1 MTQISK
7 LEMRGF
13 KSFAKKTE
21 LVFDDSFNCVIGPNG
36 SGKSNI
42 LDAIC
47 FVLGKSSS
55 KALRAEKSSNLIY
68 NGGKAKNPAKEGSVS
83 LFLDNEKKIFP
94 LKENH
99 VKITRTIKQSGQ
111 SKYSINDETSTRQQI
126 LDLLSRASINPNGY
140 NIILQGD
147 VDRIVEISAE
157 ERRRVLEE
165 IAGISVY
172 EEKKQKALNELDKV
186 ETSLNEVDIVMKE
199 KDTYIQELKKDRDQ
213 ALKYKELEEKLAQN
227 KASFLNLQI
236 KRRESEKEKKESE
249 NNKFQ
254 EDIDALN
261 TKIEEQKKIVEEK
274 KKRLDEI
281 NNEIEEKGEKE
292 QVELNKEVENLRID
306 LARFKE
312 RIDSCKQQIAQ
323 IDSRRTQLKSN
334 MSEIDSKIGG
344 YIAEKEGL
352 EKKRYEVDSNLKKV
366 EDHLAKLREKND
378 VEGANEIEK
387 QIEDIDKSIDDDQ
400 AKIHELREKQQG
412 YFREKDKIEIQL
424 ENIDEAIDKVKS
436 VEKEHKEEMQRL
448 KDKKE
453 KFKSIVDELGKKLD
467 DDSSYASQL
476 STARGR
482 LQDKMESLSKLK
494 AQNISITEALGATNA
509 VTKVLE
515 QKQKFKAHGTV
526 SDLGKVKSKYSLA
539 LEIAAGNKLKSIVVE
554 DDRAAADCIKYLKSQ
569 KLGVASFLP
578 LNKIRGV
585 PKNPEAEK
593 YKRMQGVHGFASELV
608 DYDPRYKD
616 VFSYVFGNTLVVDD
630 IESARSIGVNKIR
643 MVTLDGD
650 LVELSGAMHGG
661 HRARKSSGAG
671 FKEKEVAED
680 IEKLE
685 KETDDLQKVISTLE
699 GQRKDTEE
707 RIAHLREEK
716 AELEGEIMAAE
727 KSLHLQST
735 DVGSSKE
742 EKEKLLSRMEEM
754 DKEIDQILEDVSEVN
769 RRLAD
774 NKSEK
779 QKLKQKVSTLRDPKV
794 LAELNTYD
802 QKRNELKEEL
812 VKIDSRLESLDN
824 HISTIAGPEKERT
837 DGILKQLEKEEK
849 EFNDEIAKLTKQI
862 SDGEKELKTKEEQQ
876 AKFYKQFKGLF
887 NEKTKA
893 NNDIQKAENEISN
906 KNEKIREI
914 ERKMNAANLE
924 LARIKAELSG
934 LQEEFSQYE
943 GVGLVDKSEEQ
954 LKKEIRDFE
963 KMAESIGDVNMKAL
977 EAYERIK
984 EEYDK
989 MVEKKETLNKEK
1001 NDVLVM
1007 MNEIEAK
1014 KQELFM
1020 ETFEKISE
1028 NFVRVFQELST
1039 KGDAFLE
1046 LENPKS
1052 VFEGGMR
1059 IKVRLSGKKF
1069 LDIRSLSG
1077 GEKTLTALAFIF
1089 AVLEYQ
1095 PAPFYVLDEVDAAL
1109 DKRNAEKLA
1118 ELIRKYTGK
1127 AQYVLIS
1134 HNDGVISE
1142 ADTLYGVT
1150 MNEHGMSKVVSLRV

>member
-1 MTQISK
+1 MTKISK
-7 LEMRGF
+7 LEMQGF

-68 NGGKAKNPAKEGSVS
+68 NGGKSKNPSREGTVS
-83 LFLDNEKKIFP
+83 LFLDNENKQFP
-94 LKENH
+94 VKENH

-126 LDLLSRASINPNGY
+126 LDMLSRSSINPNGY

-165 IAGISVY
+165 VAGISIY
-172 EEKKQKALNELDKV
+172 EEKKQKAMNELDKV

-213 ALKYKELEEKLAQN
+213 ALKYKELEKKLAQN
-227 KASFLNLQI
+227 KASHLNIQI
-236 KRRESEKEKKESE
+236 TRRKGEKDKKEE
-249 NNKFQ
+249 QTAKYQ
-254 EDIDALN
+254 EEIDKLN
-261 TKIEEQKKIVEEK
+261 EAIGGQRKTIEEK

-281 NNEIEEKGEKE
+281 NEEIEEKGEKE
-292 QVELNKEVENLRID
+292 QVELNKEVESLRINM
-306 LARFKE
+306 ARYRE

-344 YIAEKEGL
+344 YLSEKEGL
-352 EKKRYEVDSNLKKV
+352 EKKKKELEANLQKV
-366 EDHLAKLREKND
+366 ESHLATLREKND

-387 QIEDIDKSIDDDQ
+387 QIEEIDKSIDDDQ

-412 YFREKDKIEIQL
+412 FFREKDKLEVQL

-436 VEKEHKEEMQRL
+436 IEKEHKEELQKL
-448 KDKKE
+448 KTKKE
-453 KFKSIVDELGKKLD
+453 KFKGIVDELGKKLD

-482 LQDKMESLSKLK
+482 LQEKMESLSKLK
-494 AQNISITEALGATNA
+494 AQNISITEALGASNA
-509 VTKVLE
+509 VTKILD

-526 SDLGKVKSKYSLA
+526 SDLGKVTSKYSLA

-554 DDRAAADCIKYLKSQ
+554 DDKAASDCIKFLKSQ

-585 PKNPEAEK
+585 PKNPNADQF
-593 YKRMQGVHGFASELV
+593 KRMKGVHGFASELV
-608 DYDPRYKD
+608 DHDSRFKD

-630 IESARSIGVNKIR
+630 IAAARAIGVNKIR

-650 LVELSGAMHGG
+650 LVEMSGAMHGG
-661 HRARKSSGAG
+661 HRSRKSAGAG

-685 KETDDLQKVISTLE
+685 KETEDLQNVISTLE
-699 GQRKDTEE
+699 EQRKGTEE
-707 RIAHLREEK
+707 RIAKLREDK

-742 EKEKLLSRMEEM
+742 EKTKLLDRMEEI
-754 DKEIDQILEDVSEVN
+754 DKEIDKILEEISDVN

-802 QKRNELKEEL
+802 QKRQELKEEL
-812 VKIDSRLESLDN
+812 VKVDSRLESLEN
-824 HISTIAGPEKERT
+824 QISTIAGPEKERT
-837 DGILKQLEKEEK
+837 DGILKQLEKEER
-849 EFNDEIAKLTKQI
+849 EFNDEISNLEKKIT
-862 SDGEKELKTKEEQQ
+862 DGEKELKTKEEQQ

-893 NNDIQKAENEISN
+893 NEEMQKAENEIAN

-914 ERKMNAANLE
+914 ERKINVANLE
-924 LARIKAELSG
+924 LARINAELSG
-934 LQEEFSQYE
+934 LEEEFNQYE
-943 GVGLVDKSEEQ
+943 GVELVDKTEEQ
-954 LKKEIRDFE
+954 LKKEIKDFE

-989 MVEKKETLNKEK
+989 MVEKKETLTKEK

-1020 ETFEKISE
+1020 ETYERISE
-1028 NFVRVFQELST
+1028 NFVRIFKELST

-1059 IKVRLSGKKF
+1059 IKVRLTGKKF

-1118 ELIRKYTGK
+1118 ELVRKYTGK
-1127 AQYVLIS
+1127 AQYILIS